1 MDVGPEHVSEVST
14 QQPVYLDGK
23 VYMAGHETVLAF
35 DPVTQEVTEPLDIA
49 RLDTLWPEGK
59 PTDPEFGYVGVAIA
73 GCYDDVLIV
82 NRILYAGDS
91 YHSMDAVYKGGVL
104 AGVMEYRSESP
115 EQLYLYD
122 GSLRQV
128 GTFTPLSQNG
138 LEFFTNKYPMQF

>member
-1 MDVGPEHVSEVST
+1 MPSKWIT
-14 QQPVYLDGK
+14 
-23 VYMAGHETVLAF
+23 
-35 DPVTQEVTEPLDIA
+35 VTELLDIA
-49 RLDTLWPEGK
+49 LRDTLWPEGM
-59 PTDPEFGYVGVAIA
+59 PIDLEFGYVGVAIA

-122 GSLRQV
+122 GGLRQA

-138 LEFFTNKYPMQF
+138 LEFFTIKYPMRV